1 MSGPKSS
8 STKKYPIQNRSVI
21 GLAVYLGTPLKVKN
35 RSVIGLPRHPESLR
49 TDLSYLFMLQK
60 VLGQMTHRNTLANP
74 KNRLDIGRYVPK
86 DQSKVY
92 VASSK

>member
-1 MSGPKSS
+1 MILPTKCIFFE
-8 STKKYPIQNRSVI
+8 STPSFINCSEALREV
-21 GLAVYLGTPLKVKN
+21 VKN

-60 VLGQMTHRNTLANP
+60 VLGQMTHRYTLANP